1 MVTIGNMH
9 RGIPYQYKVN
19 SKKRLIS
26 VREGLVSDEEEVE
39 DILAMDNI
47 EQILRATY
55 ERKTIDPRI
64 GREGNNPIHINV
76 SVEPINPCATN
87 TPKRTPLLRQPK
99 FGRSQTSRSTYT

>member
-19 SKKRLIS
+19 SKKRVIS

-39 DILAMDNI
+39 DIWAVEKI
-47 EQILRATY
+47 EEILHIPY
-55 ERKTIDPRI
+55 ERKMRGPRK

-87 TPKRTPLLRQPK
+87 TLKRTPPFRQSN
-99 FGRSQTSRSTYT
+99 FRSN